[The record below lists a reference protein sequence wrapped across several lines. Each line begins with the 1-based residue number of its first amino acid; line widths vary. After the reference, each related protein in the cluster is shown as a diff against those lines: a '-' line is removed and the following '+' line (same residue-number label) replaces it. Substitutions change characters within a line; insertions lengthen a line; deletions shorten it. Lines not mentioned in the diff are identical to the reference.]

1 MKKALFSLML
11 DEDVVRAVDQ
21 LAHRRGCSRS
31 AMVNQLLA
39 EQLNLMTP
47 ERRIREVLQALE
59 SLFLPDAELVPFFAP
74 NALSMS
80 MKSSLDY
87 KYRPTVKYEVSLFR
101 GGEEAIGELSVLF
114 RTQSPELLG
123 ALQSWFRFWQRLE
136 ERCLA
141 PRLGHP
147 IRSSLGEGRFTR
159 TLSSPGRDFT
169 AEELAETLS
178 DYVHLFDRL
187 LKGSLSGRLT
197 PAEAE
202 AEYAASL
209 EDRSLLI

>member
-31 AMVNQLLA
+31 ALVNQLLA

-59 SLFLPDAELVPFFAP
+59 SLFLPDAELVPIFAP

-114 RTQSPELLG
+114 RTQSLELLG

-136 ERCLA
+136 ERYLT

-147 IRSSLGEGRFTR
+147 IRSSLAEGRFTR
-159 TLSSPGRDFT
+159 TLSPPGRDFT

-202 AEYAASL
+202 AEYVSSL
-209 EDRSLLI
+209 EGRSLLI

>member
-31 AMVNQLLA
+31 ALVNQLLA
-39 EQLNLMTP
+39 EQLDLMTP

-114 RTQSPELLG
+114 RTQSLELLG

-136 ERCLA
+136 EHYLA
-141 PRLGHP
+141 PRLGRP

-159 TLSSPGRDFT
+159 TLSPPARDFT

-209 EDRSLLI
+209 EGRSLLI

>member
-31 AMVNQLLA
+31 ALVNQLLA
-39 EQLNLMTP
+39 ERLDLMTP

-59 SLFLPDAELVPFFAP
+59 GLFLPDAELVPFFAP

-87 KYRPTVKYEVSLFR
+87 KYRPTVKYEVSLYR
-101 GGEEAIGELSVLF
+101 GGEEAIGELNVLF
-114 RTQSPELLG
+114 RTQSVELLE

-136 ERCLA
+136 ERYLA
-141 PRLGHP
+141 PKLGHP
-147 IRSSLGEGRFTR
+147 VRSSLGEGRFTR
-159 TLSSPGRDFT
+159 TLSLPTRDCD
-169 AEELAETLS
+169 APELAKALS

-187 LKGSLSGRLT
+187 LKGSLSGRLA
-197 PAEAE
+197 PAKVE

-209 EDRSLLI
+209 EGRSLLI